1 MRASS
6 LQVTETEVAF
16 IGQFASEPNL
26 ARLMILDF
34 ANVEQ

>member
-1 MRASS
+1 MRVSS

-16 IGQFASEPNL
+16 VGYFACEPKR